1 MEKKWKIVFD
11 YLLNIIKSNEIQDG
25 GLLPSQNRLK
35 TRFKYSEQP
44 IRIAFNKLI
53 ELKLVESV
61 PGKGFVVTNKTKSN
75 QLFSFREL
83 FPNSYSEFYDLE
95 EVYVDKELSAQS
107 GFYPGATVY
116 KFKCKRYIEDKIKV
130 YQESWLNKSIFKN
143 VDLRYLKDFGLME
156 YVDKKTSV
164 KVSHCLKNIY
174 VQKSTPQLNLKLA
187 FEDNEADQA
196 IVDRGL
202 LFDIYN
208 EIIEFRLSY
217 YKMNDFSWE
226 FIEWRS

>member
-11 YLLNIIKSNEIQDG
+11 YLLNLIKSNEIEDG

-61 PGKGFVVTNKTKSN
+61 PGKGFVVTKKSKTN

-83 FPNSYSEFYDLE
+83 FPNSVSEFYDLE
-95 EVYVDKELSAQS
+95 EVYVDKTLSKQS
-107 GFYPGATVY
+107 GFYPGSTVY
-116 KFKCKRYIEDKIKV
+116 KFKSKRYVDNKIMI
-130 YQESWLNKSIFKN
+130 YQESWLNKEIFKN
-143 VDLRYLKDFGLME
+143 ISLDYLKEFGLMK
-156 YVDKKTSV
+156 YVDEKSAV

-174 VQKSTPQLNLKLA
+174 GQQSTSELNLSVI
-187 FEDNEADQA
+187 FEDSDCNQA
-196 IVDRGL
+196 IVDRGM

-208 EIIEFRLSY
+208 ELIEFRLSY
-217 YKMNDFSWE
+217 YKLSDFNWE
-226 FIEWRS
+226 FIEWR